1 MRRRL
6 RAAALDRVAQ
16 MMGLAVAAARSE
28 PALAR
33 RYAALAWRT
42 CTKHRLRM
50 PYEMRVMFCR
60 RCKSFIPP
68 GGGSRTRLGGGPPR
82 AVRVTCL
89 YCGHIRRKILA
100 DPAGSRTLTPT
111 TPGKMSDRTK

>member
-1 MRRRL
+1 MKRRL
-6 RAAALDRVAQ
+6 RAAALGRVAR
-16 MMGLAVAAARSE
+16 MMGLAVAAARNE
-28 PALAR
+28 PVLAR

-68 GGGSRTRLGGGPPR
+68 GGGSRIRLGGGPPR
-82 AVRVTCL
+82 AIRITCL
-89 YCGHIRRKILA
+89 YCGHTRRRILA
-100 DPAGSRTLTPT
+100 DPAGSRTPAPT
-111 TPGKMSDRTK
+111 IPGKTSDGTK

>member
-1 MRRRL
+1 MKRRL
-6 RAAALDRVAQ
+6 RAAALGRVAR
-16 MMGLAVAAARSE
+16 MMGLAVAAARNE
-28 PALAR
+28 PVLAR

-68 GGGSRTRLGGGPPR
+68 GGGSRIRFGGGPPR
-82 AVRVTCL
+82 AIRITCL
-89 YCGHIRRKILA
+89 YCGHTRRKILA
-100 DPAGSRTLTPT
+100 GPAGSSTPAST
-111 TPGKMSDRTK
+111 ASNEIPGGTK